1 MPMPLLLALT
11 VRRELSTRPAQSLC
25 SFRMLWE
32 SIEGFADI
40 AAVTTPAIKKAQFV
54 RYGLGL
60 KALRALG

>member
-11 VRRELSTRPAQSLC
+11 VRHELSTRPAQSLW

-40 AAVTTPAIKKAQFV
+40 AAVTTLAIKKAQPV
-54 RYGLGL
+54 GHELGL
-60 KALRALG
+60 KAWSALG